1 MSFSEAPVSTSSETL
16 VSSSLEAP
24 VPSST
29 APSVRSSSTS
39 PAPAPSAAPA
49 LAPSAALLPAVPL
62 SSPGGRGVFTVMVPP
77 ARPSLGFAKK
87 KVVG

>member
-1 MSFSEAPVSTSSETL
+1 MSSSKAPVSTSSETP

-29 APSVRSSSTS
+29 AS
-39 PAPAPSAAPA
+39 PAPAPSAAP
-49 LAPSAALLPAVPL
+49 LPAIPL
-62 SSPGGRGVFTVMVPP
+62 SSPGGGDVFTVVVPP

-87 KVVG
+87 RVVG

>member
-1 MSFSEAPVSTSSETL
+1 MSSSEAPVSTSSETP

-29 APSVRSSSTS
+29 AS
-39 PAPAPSAAPA
+39 PAPAPSAAP
-49 LAPSAALLPAVPL
+49 LPAIPL
-62 SSPGGRGVFTVMVPP
+62 SSPGGGDVFTVVVPP

-87 KVVG
+87 RVIG

>member
-1 MSFSEAPVSTSSETL
+1 MSSFEAPVSTSSETP

-29 APSVRSSSTS
+29 AS
-39 PAPAPSAAPA
+39 PAPAPPAAP
-49 LAPSAALLPAVPL
+49 LPAIPL
-62 SSPGGRGVFTVMVPP
+62 SSPGGGDVFTVVVPP

-87 KVVG
+87 RVVG

>member
-1 MSFSEAPVSTSSETL
+1 VSSSEAPVSTSSETP

-29 APSVRSSSTS
+29 AS
-39 PAPAPSAAPA
+39 PAPAPPAAP
-49 LAPSAALLPAVPL
+49 LPAIPL
-62 SSPGGRGVFTVMVPP
+62 SSPGGGDVFTVVVPP
-77 ARPSLGFAKK
+77 VRPSLGFAKK

>member
-1 MSFSEAPVSTSSETL
+1 MSSSEAPVSTSSETL

-29 APSVRSSSTS
+29 VS
-39 PAPAPSAAPA
+39 PAPAPSAAP
-49 LAPSAALLPAVPL
+49 LPAIPL
-62 SSPGGRGVFTVMVPP
+62 SSPGGGDVFTVVVPP

-87 KVVG
+87 RVVG

>member
-1 MSFSEAPVSTSSETL
+1 MSSSEALVSTSSETP

-29 APSVRSSSTS
+29 AS
-39 PAPAPSAAPA
+39 PAPAPPAAP
-49 LAPSAALLPAVPL
+49 LPAIPL
-62 SSPGGRGVFTVMVPP
+62 SSPGGGDVFTVVVPP

-87 KVVG
+87 RVVG

>member
-1 MSFSEAPVSTSSETL
+1 MSSSEAPVSTSSETP

-29 APSVRSSSTS
+29 AS
-39 PAPAPSAAPA
+39 PAPAPPAAP
-49 LAPSAALLPAVPL
+49 LPAIPL
-62 SSPGGRGVFTVMVPP
+62 SSPGGGDVFTVVVPP

-87 KVVG
+87 RVVG

>member
-1 MSFSEAPVSTSSETL
+1 VSSSEAPVSTSSETP

-29 APSVRSSSTS
+29 AS
-39 PAPAPSAAPA
+39 PAPAPPAAP
-49 LAPSAALLPAVPL
+49 LPAIPL
-62 SSPGGRGVFTVMVPP
+62 SSPGGGDVFTVVVPP

-87 KVVG
+87 RVVG

>member
-1 MSFSEAPVSTSSETL
+1 MSSSEAPVSTSSETP

-29 APSVRSSSTS
+29 VS
-39 PAPAPSAAPA
+39 PAPAPPAAP
-49 LAPSAALLPAVPL
+49 LPAIPL
-62 SSPGGRGVFTVMVPP
+62 SSPCGGDVFTVVVPP

-87 KVVG
+87 RVVG

>member
-1 MSFSEAPVSTSSETL
+1 MSSSEAPMSTSSKTP

-29 APSVRSSSTS
+29 APSVRSSSAS
-39 PAPAPSAAPA
+39 PAPTPF
-49 LAPSAALLPAVPL
+49 AALLSAIPL
-62 SSPGGRGVFTVMVPP
+62 SSPGGGDVFTVVVPP

-87 KVVG
+87 RVVG

>member
-1 MSFSEAPVSTSSETL
+1 MSSSEAPMSTSSETP

-29 APSVRSSSTS
+29 AS
-39 PAPAPSAAPA
+39 PA
-49 LAPSAALLPAVPL
+49 LAPPAAPLPAIPL
-62 SSPGGRGVFTVMVPP
+62 SSPGGGDVFTVVVPP

-87 KVVG
+87 RVVG